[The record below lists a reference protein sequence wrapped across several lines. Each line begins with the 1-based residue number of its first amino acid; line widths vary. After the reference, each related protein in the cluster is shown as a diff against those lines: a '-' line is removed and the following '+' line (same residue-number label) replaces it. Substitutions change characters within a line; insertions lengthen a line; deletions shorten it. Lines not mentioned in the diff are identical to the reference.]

1 MIKLSYPHV
10 NETVYHEELSNG
22 LNVYILPKPGFQ
34 KTYATFSTRYG
45 SIDNHFR
52 VEGKEAIQVPDGI
65 AHFLEHKM
73 FEEPTGDIFA
83 TFASQGASANAFT
96 SFDRTVYL
104 FSSTQNIQDNLM
116 TLINFVQNPYFTD
129 ENVEKEK
136 GIIGQEIRMYQD
148 NPDWRSYF
156 GLIETMYEQHPIRID
171 IAGTVESIGRITK
184 EALYDCYNTFYHPTN
199 MMLFIVGGVDPEQMM
214 TAIRNNQNG
223 KSFPKQGSIERIFE
237 QEPSRVHVPMKLTKL
252 PVSLPK
258 CLFGFKENQTI
269 TDAADILRH
278 EISMKLVLDILFS
291 PSSTIYRKLYDES
304 LITDSFGHEFNSSDK
319 YAFSVLGGETPDP
332 DRLLERVREELQP
345 YIEQGVSEASF
356 ERSRRK
362 KIGGFLRMLNSPEG
376 IANEFT
382 KYRFRGVNLF
392 DILPVYESIKPEEV
406 NESLKRHFQWEQMAV
421 SIVRSEK

>member
-1 MIKLSYPHV
+1 MNKLSYPHV

-22 LNVYILPKPGFQ
+22 LNVYILPKSDFQ

-52 VEGKEAIQVPDGI
+52 VEGKEANRVPDGI

-96 SFDRTVYL
+96 SFDRTAYL
-104 FSSTQNIQDNLM
+104 FSSTQNIEENVM

-184 EALYDCYNTFYHPTN
+184 ETLYECYNTFYHPTN
-199 MMLFIVGGVDPEQMM
+199 MMLFIVGGVEPERIM

-223 KSFPKQGSIERIFE
+223 KSFPTQGPIERIFE
-237 QEPSRVHVPMKLTKL
+237 QEPTRVHVPLKLTKL

-258 CLFGFKENQTI
+258 CLFGFKENQI
-269 TDAADILRH
+269 NTDAAGILRQ
-278 EISMKLVLDILFS
+278 EMLMKLVLDILFS
-291 PSSTIYRKLYDES
+291 PSSTIYRRLYDES

-345 YIEQGVSEASF
+345 YIEQGVTKESF

-392 DILPVYESIKPEEV
+392 DILPVYESIKLDEV
-406 NESLKRHFQWEQMAV
+406 NESLKRHFQWEQLAV